1 MATPLPGDG
10 RPCRLLQCPREIRDQ
25 IYAEILMDFPRP
37 SLECLLNR
45 AELEIEM
52 DKIKADEDLLDF
64 DDYYACNIPPS
75 FPEYAAGP
83 LHKTHKIDTNILLAN
98 RQTFDEAKQIIL
110 RRGRLVTIV
119 SDNVDFSR
127 LLYASQ
133 LCVIDGKYRGL
144 SILTHYS
151 K

>member
-10 RPCRLLQCPREIRDQ
+10 QPCRLLDCPREIRDQ
-25 IYAEILMDFPRP
+25 IYAEILLDFPRP

-45 AELEIEM
+45 AELEIETA
-52 DKIKADEDLLDF
+52 KIETYEDLLDF
-64 DDYYACNIPPS
+64 DEYACNIPPS
-75 FPEYAAGP
+75 FPQYAAGP
-83 LHKTHKIDTNILLAN
+83 LHKTHKIDTSILLAN
-98 RQTFDEAKQIIL
+98 RQTFAEAKQIIL
-110 RRGRLVTIV
+110 RRGRLVTIR

-127 LLYASQ
+127 LLYSSQ
-133 LCVIDGKYRGL
+133 LCLIDGKYSSL